1 MTRPGLCASRSSTV
15 QRTEAPVETS
25 VTSTTVP
32 NANVGL
38 AQVPA
43 GDPYHEAS
51 PAELRC
57 GTAATATTG
66 TGAASGATAPAET
79 APDTAR
85 TGGAGG
91 AGGAGVLVEV
101 VGVVVGN
108 A

>member
-43 GDPYHEAS
+43 GDPYHEAN

-66 TGAASGATAPAET
+66 IGAGRGASGATAPVET
-79 APDTAR
+79 ASDAPR
-85 TGGAGG
+85 PGGAGG
-91 AGGAGVLVEV
+91 GGVLVEV
-101 VGVVVGN
+101 VVVVEGN